1 MVFPDARILSK
12 AMQARDKPKLTPT
25 LWKQAQ
31 IEDPD
36 IGPVINLLKNKQL
49 PQYKAKEGDPSAMR
63 VLLKYHQDLC
73 LKHDLLYHQVQLKDH
88 QLGIQQFILLEPFQ
102 KQVILACND
111 DFGHF
116 RMEKTLGLLKDQ
128 FFWPKMSEDVRL
140 HIHPCDQCTKFK
152 QLQEREEMKSIIC
165 TYPLELVHLD
175 FLTIGKEGS
184 DKNVNMIG
192 TMYPNIPS
200 FSAKYI

>member
-1 MVFPDARILSK
+1 
-12 AMQARDKPKLTPT
+12 
-25 LWKQAQ
+25 
-31 IEDPD
+31 
-36 IGPVINLLKNKQL
+36 
-49 PQYKAKEGDPSAMR
+49 MR

-88 QLGIQQFILLEPFQ
+88 QPGIQQFILLEPFQ
-102 KQVILACND
+102 KQVILACHD
-111 DFGHF
+111 DFGHLG
-116 RMEKTLGLLKDQ
+116 MEKTLGLLKDQ

-140 HIHPCDQCTKFK
+140 HIRSCEQCTKFK
-152 QLQEREEMKSIIC
+152 QPHEREEMKSIIC
-165 TYPLELVHLD
+165 MYPLELVHLD

-192 TMYPNIPS
+192 TVYPNIPS